1 MVGIMFQKN
10 KVRAVPTPKFIKA
23 IQSGNL
29 TYENSIP
36 DGCSIT
42 QLPQSLQ
49 GTELEQIDMARLL
62 NMDENGT
69 ISENDTLTLN
79 KSVLPISRTMHYLQD
94 KAHAWEVFCKTY
106 FGDISWTYL
115 SAQTWKQWIDDNFS
129 KLQEIRAS
137 RDRDLPVKLELSIS
151 DRFNRIL
158 RALMISPPDEALFDD
173 SSKEGIIN
181 RTTYLE
187 IPTAIQD
194 MINKAGNHRRNND
207 TPAANKRNKAST
219 IRINHEN
226 QPLELQMSSDQYLSK
241 AIPYIQSHKDKLP
254 KFDNTTDE
262 CIKYALLGYCNNDC
276 PRKKSHTKFSRG
288 TSRFDKLNKLNKL
301 KQAINNYNHTPDIN
315 TTKQD
320 FHQGE
325 AS

>member
-1 MVGIMFQKN
+1 MFQKN

-94 KAHAWEVFCKTY
+94 KAHAWEVFCKAY

-137 RDRDLPVKLELSIS
+137 RDRDLSVKLELSIS

-276 PRKKSHTKFSRG
+276 PRKKSHTKVSRG
-288 TSRFDKLNKLNKL
+288 TSRFDKLNKL